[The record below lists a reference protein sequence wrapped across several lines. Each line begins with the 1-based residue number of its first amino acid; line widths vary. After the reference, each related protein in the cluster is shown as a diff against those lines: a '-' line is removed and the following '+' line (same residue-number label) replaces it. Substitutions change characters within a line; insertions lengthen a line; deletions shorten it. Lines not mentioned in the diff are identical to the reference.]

1 MNIGPSL
8 NALQNVNADLAK
20 APSRIFDSFHNP
32 ESGDSVEK
40 VMTDLII
47 NENTFEANANAIRT
61 LTTVEDIVLNELRA
75 DK

>member
-8 NALQNVNADLAK
+8 NALQNVTADLNK
-20 APSRIFDSFHNP
+20 TPSRIFDSFHNP

-40 VMTDLII
+40 VMTDMLIG
-47 NENTFEANANAIRT
+47 ENTFEANAKAIRT
-61 LTTVEDIVLNELRA
+61 LTTVEDIILNELRA